1 MNRDKMIQKLNSSTV
16 ELIFYSK
23 GRINLEQ
30 RKIYE
35 LIDKYIEITHE
46 VWKNSEILI
55 REEISEDL
63 TNDQHYILR
72 YIYKNRNAT
81 TTGLAEAFSVQKS
94 AITAIVNRLVEKNYI
109 QRIHDKTDRRFIFL
123 TLTDEGKKLFE
134 ETEEKIFNL
143 VKSFITKFDRDEIE
157 NFINTYEKLAR
168 IIRGMR

>member
-1 MNRDKMIQKLNSSTV
+1 MKK
-16 ELIFYSK
+16 
-23 GRINLEQ
+23 
-30 RKIYE
+30 
-35 LIDKYIEITHE
+35 
-46 VWKNSEILI
+46 
-55 REEISEDL
+55 ISEDL

-81 TTGLAEAFSVQKS
+81 TTGLAELFLFKKAQLQPLLTDLLIKILHFSVPMMKQIAGLYS
-94 AITAIVNRLVEKNYI
+94 C
-109 QRIHDKTDRRFIFL
+109 

-134 ETEEKIFNL
+134 ETEEKILNL

>member
-1 MNRDKMIQKLNSSTV
+1 
-16 ELIFYSK
+16 
-23 GRINLEQ
+23 
-30 RKIYE
+30 
-35 LIDKYIEITHE
+35 
-46 VWKNSEILI
+46 
-55 REEISEDL
+55 
-63 TNDQHYILR
+63 
-72 YIYKNRNAT
+72 
-81 TTGLAEAFSVQKS
+81 LAEAFSVQKS

-109 QRIHDKTDRRFIFL
+109 QRIHDETDRRFIFL